1 MNRLKNEKSEYLLQH
16 ADNPV
21 DWYPWSKEAFDTA
34 EKENKPIMLS
44 IGYSACHWC
53 HVMAHESFED
63 DGTAEL
69 MNANFI
75 NIKLDKEERPDLDK
89 IYQMSQTIITGKTG
103 GWPLTVFMTPA
114 KFPFFAGTY
123 FPDTERHGLPGF
135 KDILLRVMDF
145 YKNQRDDISKQNI
158 QIKNIFETLNKTKE
172 TKNIINKD
180 LLDDVISE
188 LISSIDKVH
197 GGFGSAPKFPHVN
210 NLDFLIK
217 TTETIN
223 RNNSEVLELIDLTL
237 TRMTCA
243 GIYDHLKGGFFRYS
257 VDELW
262 MIPHFEKMLY
272 DNGPM
277 IDILCNAYKVT
288 ENPLYLDK
296 INQTCQWAIE
306 EMQDKQGGFYSTIDA
321 DSEHVEGKF
330 YVWTDEELKDILNTD
345 ELKLF
350 KEIFVVYDKPNF
362 EGKYHLHV
370 TKTNQESYI
379 NNKKSADLI
388 CTKLLKI
395 RNGRVRPETDKKILV
410 SWNSLLMLGLINA
423 YKVTGNYNYYD
434 SAKKCFDFIKNYMY
448 VNDKLYACYHDK
460 PCFNAYLDDYAFLSK
475 ACIEFLKTD
484 WNEKDFNFL
493 ESLTNTLLDNFQDKD
508 NGGFYYTSDTHEEL
522 IYRPKSYMDESL
534 PSGNSVATE
543 VLSEL
548 YELTGDSKYS
558 KAVDKSISS
567 AADSINRSKFSHCS
581 LYLAAPIQT
590 PEGHHISIS
599 KRLIII
605 RCELEKVDEYK
616 KNIYALNTMNDNI
629 YFITNN
635 ESVTIKGIKD
645 KINQGSFAAYIC
657 QNNTCSAPIRDYESF
672 YDFISI

>member
-21 DWYPWSKEAFDTA
+21 DWYPWSEEAFATA
-34 EKENKPIMLS
+34 EKENKPMLLS

-103 GWPLTVFMTPA
+103 GWPLTVFMTPE

-172 TKNIINKD
+172 TKNIVNED
-180 LLDDVISE
+180 LLSKVKSE
-188 LISSIDKVH
+188 LISSIDRVH

-217 TTETIN
+217 TTEKDDKET
-223 RNNSEVLELIDLTL
+223 LELIELTL

-277 IDILCNAYKVT
+277 IDILCNAYKIT
-288 ENPLYLDK
+288 QNSLYLDK

-321 DSEHVEGKF
+321 DSEHIEGKF
-330 YVWTDEELKDILNTD
+330 YVWTDEELKDILNTN

-370 TKTNQESYI
+370 TKTNQDSYI
-379 NNKKSADLI
+379 NNKASADLI
-388 CTKLLKI
+388 CAKLLKI
-395 RNGRVRPETDKKILV
+395 RNGRVRPATDEKILV

-423 YKVTGNYNYYD
+423 YKVTGDNNYYN
-434 SAKKCFDFIKNYMY
+434 SAKKCFDFIRNNMW
-448 VNDKLYACYHDK
+448 VNNKLYACYHDK
-460 PCFNAYLDDYAFLSK
+460 PYFNAYLDDYAFLSK
-475 ACIEFLKTD
+475 ACIEFLKVE
-484 WNEKDFNFL
+484 WNEKDFSFL
-493 ESLTNTLLDNFQDKD
+493 ENLTDSLINSFQDKE

-534 PSGNSVATE
+534 PSGNSIATE

-548 YELTGDSKYS
+548 YELTGDSKYMI
-558 KAVDKSISS
+558 AVDKSISS

-581 LYLAAPIQT
+581 LYLAAPNIT
-590 PEGHHISIS
+590 VS
-599 KRLIII
+599 KKLIII
-605 RCELEKVDEYK
+605 RCEQGKIEEYK
-616 KNIYALNTMNDNI
+616 KKIYDLNMMNDNI
-629 YFITNN
+629 YFINN
-635 ESVTIKGIKD
+635 DENVTIKGLKD
-645 KINQGSFAAYIC
+645 KISQGVFTAYIC
-657 QNNTCSAPIRDYESF
+657 QNNTCSEAIKSF
-672 YDFISI
+672 EKLCSIIAS

>member
-21 DWYPWSKEAFDTA
+21 DWYPWSQEAFDQA
-34 EKENKPIMLS
+34 EKENKPVMLS

-103 GWPLTVFMTPA
+103 GWPLTVFMTPE

-158 QIKNIFETLNKTKE
+158 QIKNIFETLNKIKE
-172 TKNIINKD
+172 TKNIINED
-180 LLDDVISE
+180 LIDQVRSE

-217 TTETIN
+217 TTEKDDKET
-223 RNNSEVLELIDLTL
+223 LKLIELTL

-277 IDILCNAYKVT
+277 IDVLCNAYKIT
-288 ENPLYLDK
+288 DNSLYLDK
-296 INQTCQWAIE
+296 INQTCQWVIE
-306 EMQDKQGGFYSTIDA
+306 EMQHKQGGFYSTIDA
-321 DSEHVEGKF
+321 DSEHIEGKF

-379 NNKKSADLI
+379 NNKNSADLI
-388 CTKLLKI
+388 CAKLLKI
-395 RNGRVRPETDKKILV
+395 RNKRVRPDTDKKILT

-423 YKVTGNYNYYD
+423 YKITGNNNYYN
-434 SAKKCFDFIKNYMY
+434 SAKKCFDFIKNNMWI
-448 VNDKLYACYHDK
+448 NNKLYACYHDK
-460 PCFNAYLDDYAFLSK
+460 PYFNAYLDDYAFLSK
-475 ACIEFLKTD
+475 ACIEFLKID
-484 WNEKDFNFL
+484 WNEKDFRFL
-493 ESLTNTLLDNFQDKD
+493 ESLTDILLDDFQDKE

-534 PSGNSVATE
+534 PSGNSIATD

-548 YELTGDSKYS
+548 YELTGNNKYI
-558 KAVDKSISS
+558 KASDRSISS

-581 LYLAAPIQT
+581 LYLAAPNIR
-590 PEGHHISIS
+590 IS
-599 KRLIII
+599 KKLIII
-605 RCELEKVDEYK
+605 RCELEKIDEYK
-616 KNIYALNTMNDNI
+616 KNIYALNNMNDNV
-629 YFITNN
+629 YFIDNN
-635 ESVTIKGIKD
+635 QSVTIKGIKE
-645 KINQGSFAAYIC
+645 KITQGGFTAYIC
-657 QNNTCSAPIRDYESF
+657 QNNTCSEPIKDYESLSAV
-672 YDFISI
+672 ISI

>member
-172 TKNIINKD
+172 TKNIINED
-180 LLDDVISE
+180 LLDKVKSE

-217 TTETIN
+217 TTEKDDKET
-223 RNNSEVLELIDLTL
+223 LELIELTL

-277 IDILCNAYKVT
+277 IDILCNAYKIT
-288 ENPLYLDK
+288 QNSLYLDK
-296 INQTCQWAIE
+296 INQTCQWVIE
-306 EMQDKQGGFYSTIDA
+306 EMQHEQGGFYSTIDA

-350 KEIFVVYDKPNF
+350 KEIFVVYGKPNF

-370 TKTNQESYI
+370 TKTNQECYI
-379 NNKKSADLI
+379 NNKNSADLI
-388 CTKLLKI
+388 CAKLLEI
-395 RNGRVRPETDKKILV
+395 RNGRVRPATDKKILV

-423 YKVTGNYNYYD
+423 YKVTGDNNYYN
-434 SAKKCFDFIKNYMY
+434 SAKKCFDFIKNNMW
-448 VNDKLYACYHDK
+448 VNNKLYACYHDK

-475 ACIEFLKTD
+475 ACIEFLKID
-484 WNEKDFNFL
+484 WNEKDFSFL
-493 ESLTNTLLDNFQDKD
+493 ESLTDTLLDSFQDKE

-534 PSGNSVATE
+534 PSGNSIATE

-548 YELTGDSKYS
+548 YELTGNNKYI

-581 LYLAAPIQT
+581 LYLAAPNIK
-590 PEGHHISIS
+590 IS
-599 KRLIII
+599 KKLIII
-605 RCELEKVDEYK
+605 RCELEKMDEYK

-629 YFITNN
+629 YFIANSEN
-635 ESVTIKGIKD
+635 VTIKGIKD
-645 KINQGSFAAYIC
+645 KINQGRFTAYVC
-657 QNNTCSAPIRDYESF
+657 QNNTCSEPIKDYESLHAV
-672 YDFISI
+672 ISI

>member
-172 TKNIINKD
+172 TKNIINED
-180 LLDDVISE
+180 LLDKVKSE

-217 TTETIN
+217 TTEKDDKET
-223 RNNSEVLELIDLTL
+223 LELIELTL

-277 IDILCNAYKVT
+277 IDILCNAYKIT
-288 ENPLYLDK
+288 QNSLYLDK
-296 INQTCQWAIE
+296 INQTCQWVIE
-306 EMQDKQGGFYSTIDA
+306 EMQHEQGGFYSTIDA

-350 KEIFVVYDKPNF
+350 KEIFVVYGKPNF

-370 TKTNQESYI
+370 TKTNQECYI
-379 NNKKSADLI
+379 NNKNSADLI
-388 CTKLLKI
+388 CAKLLEI
-395 RNGRVRPETDKKILV
+395 RNGRVRPATDKKILV

-423 YKVTGNYNYYD
+423 YKVTGDNNYYN
-434 SAKKCFDFIKNYMY
+434 SAKKCFDFIKNNMW
-448 VNDKLYACYHDK
+448 VNNKLYACYHDK

-475 ACIEFLKTD
+475 ACIEFLKID
-484 WNEKDFNFL
+484 WNEKDFSFL
-493 ESLTNTLLDNFQDKD
+493 ESLTDTLLDSFQDKE

-534 PSGNSVATE
+534 PSGNSIATE

-548 YELTGDSKYS
+548 YELTGNNKYI

-581 LYLAAPIQT
+581 LYLAAPNIK
-590 PEGHHISIS
+590 IS
-599 KRLIII
+599 KKLIII
-605 RCELEKVDEYK
+605 RCELEKMDEYK
-616 KNIYALNTMNDNI
+616 KNIYALNAMNDNI
-629 YFITNN
+629 YFIANSEN
-635 ESVTIKGIKD
+635 VTIKGIKD
-645 KINQGSFAAYIC
+645 KINQGRFTAYVC
-657 QNNTCSAPIRDYESF
+657 QNNTCSEPIKDYESLHAV
-672 YDFISI
+672 ISI

>member
-103 GWPLTVFMTPA
+103 GWPLTVFMTPT

-172 TKNIINKD
+172 TKNIINED
-180 LLDDVISE
+180 LLDKVKSE

-217 TTETIN
+217 TIEKGDKET
-223 RNNSEVLELIDLTL
+223 LELIELTL

-277 IDILCNAYKVT
+277 IDILCNAYKIT
-288 ENPLYLDK
+288 QNSLYLDK
-296 INQTCQWAIE
+296 INQTCQWVIE
-306 EMQDKQGGFYSTIDA
+306 EMQHEQGGFYSTIDA

-330 YVWTDEELKDILNTD
+330 YVWTDKELRDILNTD

-350 KEIFVVYDKPNF
+350 KEIFVVYGKPNF

-370 TKTNQESYI
+370 TKTNQECYI
-379 NNKKSADLI
+379 NNKNSADLI
-388 CTKLLKI
+388 CAKLLDV
-395 RNGRVRPETDKKILV
+395 RNGRIRPATDKKILV

-423 YKVTGNYNYYD
+423 YKVTGDNNYYD
-434 SAKKCFDFIKNYMY
+434 SAKKCFDFIKNNMW
-448 VNDKLYACYHDK
+448 VNNKLYACYHDK

-475 ACIEFLKTD
+475 ACIEFLKID
-484 WNEKDFNFL
+484 WNEKDFSFL
-493 ESLTNTLLDNFQDKD
+493 ESLTDTLLDSFQDKE

-534 PSGNSVATE
+534 PSGNSIATE

-548 YELTGDSKYS
+548 YELTGNNKYI

-581 LYLAAPIQT
+581 LYLAAPNIK
-590 PEGHHISIS
+590 IS
-599 KRLIII
+599 KKLIII
-605 RCELEKVDEYK
+605 RCELEKMDKYK

-629 YFITNN
+629 YFIANN
-635 ESVTIKGIKD
+635 ENVTIKGIKD
-645 KINQGSFAAYIC
+645 KINQGRFTAYVC
-657 QNNTCSAPIRDYESF
+657 QNNTCSEPIKDYESLHAI
-672 YDFISI
+672 IST

>member
-21 DWYPWSKEAFDTA
+21 DWYPWSKEAFDKA
-34 EKENKPIMLS
+34 KKDNKPIMLS

-103 GWPLTVFMTPA
+103 GWPLTVFMTPE

-172 TKNIINKD
+172 TKNIVNED
-180 LLDDVISE
+180 LLNKVKSE
-188 LISSIDKVH
+188 LISSIDRVH

-217 TTETIN
+217 TAEKNDKET
-223 RNNSEVLELIDLTL
+223 LELIELTL

-277 IDILCNAYKVT
+277 IDILCNAYKIT
-288 ENPLYLDK
+288 QNSLYLDK

-330 YVWTDEELKDILNTD
+330 YVWTDEELKDILNTN

-350 KEIFVVYDKPNF
+350 KEIFVVYNKPNF

-370 TKTNQESYI
+370 TKTNQECYI
-379 NNKKSADLI
+379 NNKNSADLI
-388 CTKLLKI
+388 CAKLLKI
-395 RNGRVRPETDKKILV
+395 RNERVRPTTDKKMLV

-423 YKVTGNYNYYD
+423 YKITGNNNYYN
-434 SAKKCFDFIKNYMY
+434 SAKKCFDFIRNNMWI
-448 VNDKLYACYHDK
+448 NNKLYACYHDK

-475 ACIEFLKTD
+475 ACIEFLKID
-484 WNEKDFNFL
+484 WNERDFGFL
-493 ESLTNTLLDNFQDKD
+493 ENLTDSLINNFQDKE

-534 PSGNSVATE
+534 PSGNSIATE

-548 YELTGDSKYS
+548 YELTGNSKYI
-558 KAVDKSISS
+558 KAVDASISS

-581 LYLAAPIQT
+581 LYLAAPNIK
-590 PEGHHISIS
+590 IS
-599 KRLIII
+599 KKLIII
-605 RCELEKVDEYK
+605 RCELEKIDEYK
-616 KNIYALNTMNDNI
+616 KNIYALNIMNDNI
-629 YFITNN
+629 YFIANN
-635 ESVTIKGIKD
+635 ENVTIKGIKE
-645 KINQGSFAAYIC
+645 KINQGRFTAYVC
-657 QNNTCSAPIRDYESF
+657 QNNTCSEPIKDYESLSAV
-672 YDFISI
+672 ISI

>member
-103 GWPLTVFMTPA
+103 GWPLTVFMTPT

-135 KDILLRVMDF
+135 NDILLRVMDF

-158 QIKNIFETLNKTKE
+158 QIKNIFETLNQTKE
-172 TKNIINKD
+172 TKNIINED
-180 LLDDVISE
+180 LLDKVKSE

-217 TTETIN
+217 TTEKDDKET
-223 RNNSEVLELIDLTL
+223 LELIELTL

-277 IDILCNAYKVT
+277 IDILCNAYKIT
-288 ENPLYLDK
+288 QSSLYLDK

-306 EMQDKQGGFYSTIDA
+306 EMQHKEGGFYSTIDA

-330 YVWTDEELKDILNTD
+330 YVWTNEELKDILNAD

-379 NNKKSADLI
+379 NNKNSADLI
-388 CTKLLKI
+388 CAKLLKI
-395 RNGRVRPETDKKILV
+395 RNGRVRPATDKKILV

-423 YKVTGNYNYYD
+423 YKITGNNNYYN
-434 SAKKCFDFIKNYMY
+434 SAKKCFDFIKNNMW
-448 VNDKLYACYHDK
+448 VNNKLYACYHDK

-475 ACIEFLKTD
+475 ACIEFLKID
-484 WNEKDFNFL
+484 WNEKDFSFL
-493 ESLTNTLLDNFQDKD
+493 ESLTDTLLGNFQDKE

-534 PSGNSVATE
+534 PSGNSIATE

-548 YELTGDSKYS
+548 YELTGNNKYI

-581 LYLAAPIQT
+581 LYLAAPNIK
-590 PEGHHISIS
+590 IS
-599 KRLIII
+599 KKLIII
-605 RCELEKVDEYK
+605 RCELEKMDKYK

-629 YFITNN
+629 YFIANN
-635 ESVTIKGIKD
+635 ENVTIKGIKD
-645 KINQGSFAAYIC
+645 KINQGRFTAYVC
-657 QNNTCSAPIRDYESF
+657 QNNTCSEPIKDYESLHTL
-672 YDFISI
+672 ISI

>member
-103 GWPLTVFMTPA
+103 GWPLTVFMTPT

-172 TKNIINKD
+172 TKNIINED
-180 LLDDVISE
+180 LLDKVKSE

-217 TTETIN
+217 TTEKDDKET
-223 RNNSEVLELIDLTL
+223 LELIELTL

-277 IDILCNAYKVT
+277 IDILCNAYKIT
-288 ENPLYLDK
+288 QNSLYLDK
-296 INQTCQWAIE
+296 INQTCQWVIE
-306 EMQDKQGGFYSTIDA
+306 EMQHEQGGFYSTIDA

-330 YVWTDEELKDILNTD
+330 YVWTDKELRDILNTD

-350 KEIFVVYDKPNF
+350 KEIFVVYGKPNF

-370 TKTNQESYI
+370 TKTNQECYI
-379 NNKKSADLI
+379 NNKNSADLI
-388 CTKLLKI
+388 CAKLLDV
-395 RNGRVRPETDKKILV
+395 RNGRIRPATDKKILV

-423 YKVTGNYNYYD
+423 YKVTGDNNYYN
-434 SAKKCFDFIKNYMY
+434 SAKKCFDFIKNNMW
-448 VNDKLYACYHDK
+448 VNNKLYACYHDK

-475 ACIEFLKTD
+475 ACIEFLKID
-484 WNEKDFNFL
+484 WNEKDFSFL
-493 ESLTNTLLDNFQDKD
+493 ESLTDTLLDSFQDKE

-534 PSGNSVATE
+534 PSGNSIATE

-548 YELTGDSKYS
+548 YELTGNNKYI

-581 LYLAAPIQT
+581 LYLAAPNIK
-590 PEGHHISIS
+590 IS
-599 KRLIII
+599 KKLIII
-605 RCELEKVDEYK
+605 RCELEKMDEYR

-629 YFITNN
+629 YFIANN

-645 KINQGSFAAYIC
+645 KINQGRFTAYVC
-657 QNNTCSAPIRDYESF
+657 QNNTCSNPIKDYASLHAI
-672 YDFISI
+672 IST

>member
-21 DWYPWSKEAFDTA
+21 DWYPWSKEAFDKA
-34 EKENKPIMLS
+34 EKDNKPIMLS

-103 GWPLTVFMTPA
+103 GWPLTVFMTPE

-172 TKNIINKD
+172 TKNIVNED
-180 LLDDVISE
+180 LLNKVKSE
-188 LISSIDKVH
+188 LISSIDRVH

-217 TTETIN
+217 TAEKNDKET
-223 RNNSEVLELIDLTL
+223 LELIELTL

-277 IDILCNAYKVT
+277 IDILCNAYKIT
-288 ENPLYLDK
+288 QNSLYLDK

-330 YVWTDEELKDILNTD
+330 YVWTDEELKDILNTN

-350 KEIFVVYDKPNF
+350 KEIFVVYNKPNF

-370 TKTNQESYI
+370 TKTNQECYI
-379 NNKKSADLI
+379 NNKNSADLI
-388 CTKLLKI
+388 CAKLLKI
-395 RNGRVRPETDKKILV
+395 RNERVRPTTDKKMLV

-423 YKVTGNYNYYD
+423 YKITGNNNYYN
-434 SAKKCFDFIKNYMY
+434 SAKKCFDFIRNNMW
-448 VNDKLYACYHDK
+448 VNNKLYACYHDK

-475 ACIEFLKTD
+475 ACIEFLKID
-484 WNEKDFNFL
+484 WNERDFGFL
-493 ESLTNTLLDNFQDKD
+493 ENLTDSLINNFQDKE

-534 PSGNSVATE
+534 PSGNSIATE

-548 YELTGDSKYS
+548 YELTGNSKYI
-558 KAVDKSISS
+558 KAVDASISS

-581 LYLAAPIQT
+581 LYLAAPNIK
-590 PEGHHISIS
+590 IS
-599 KRLIII
+599 KKLIII
-605 RCELEKVDEYK
+605 RCELEKIDEYK
-616 KNIYALNTMNDNI
+616 KNIYALNIMNDNI
-629 YFITNN
+629 YFIANN
-635 ESVTIKGIKD
+635 ENVTIKGIKE
-645 KINQGSFAAYIC
+645 KINQGRFTAYVC
-657 QNNTCSAPIRDYESF
+657 QNNTCSEPIKDYESLSAV
-672 YDFISI
+672 ISI

>member
-103 GWPLTVFMTPA
+103 GWPLTVFMTPT

-172 TKNIINKD
+172 TKNIINED
-180 LLDDVISE
+180 LLDKVKSE

-217 TTETIN
+217 TTEKDDKET
-223 RNNSEVLELIDLTL
+223 LELIELTL

-277 IDILCNAYKVT
+277 IDILCNAYKIT
-288 ENPLYLDK
+288 QNSLYLDK
-296 INQTCQWAIE
+296 INQTCQWVIE
-306 EMQDKQGGFYSTIDA
+306 EMQHEQGGFYSTIDA

-330 YVWTDEELKDILNTD
+330 YVWTDKELRDILNTD

-370 TKTNQESYI
+370 TKTNQECYI
-379 NNKKSADLI
+379 NNKNSANLI
-388 CTKLLKI
+388 CAKLLDV
-395 RNGRVRPETDKKILV
+395 RNGRIRPATDKKILV

-423 YKVTGNYNYYD
+423 YKVTGDNNYYD
-434 SAKKCFDFIKNYMY
+434 SAKKCFDFIKNNMW
-448 VNDKLYACYHDK
+448 VNNKLYACYHDK

-475 ACIEFLKTD
+475 ACIEFLKID
-484 WNEKDFNFL
+484 WNEEDFSFL
-493 ESLTNTLLDNFQDKD
+493 ESLTDTLLDSFQDKE

-534 PSGNSVATE
+534 PSGNSIATE

-548 YELTGDSKYS
+548 YELTGNNKYI

-581 LYLAAPIQT
+581 LYLAAPNIK
-590 PEGHHISIS
+590 IS
-599 KRLIII
+599 KKLIII
-605 RCELEKVDEYK
+605 RCELKKMDEYK
-616 KNIYALNTMNDNI
+616 KNIYALNAMNDNI
-629 YFITNN
+629 YFIANSEN
-635 ESVTIKGIKD
+635 VTIKGIKD
-645 KINQGSFAAYIC
+645 KINQGRFTAYVC
-657 QNNTCSAPIRDYESF
+657 QNNTCSEPIKDYESLHAV
-672 YDFISI
+672 ISI

>member
-172 TKNIINKD
+172 TKNIINED
-180 LLDDVISE
+180 LLDKVKSE

-277 IDILCNAYKVT
+277 IDILCNAYKIT
-288 ENPLYLDK
+288 QNSLYLDK
-296 INQTCQWAIE
+296 INQTCQWVIE
-306 EMQDKQGGFYSTIDA
+306 EMQHEQGGFYSTIDA

-350 KEIFVVYDKPNF
+350 KEIFVVYGKPNF

-370 TKTNQESYI
+370 TKTNQECYI
-379 NNKKSADLI
+379 NNKNSADLI
-388 CTKLLKI
+388 CAKLLEI
-395 RNGRVRPETDKKILV
+395 RNGRVRPATDKKILV

-423 YKVTGNYNYYD
+423 YKVTGDNNYYN
-434 SAKKCFDFIKNYMY
+434 SAKKCFDFIKNNMW
-448 VNDKLYACYHDK
+448 VNNKLYACYHDK

-475 ACIEFLKTD
+475 ACIEFLKID
-484 WNEKDFNFL
+484 WNEKDFSFL
-493 ESLTNTLLDNFQDKD
+493 ESLTDTLLDSFQDKE

-534 PSGNSVATE
+534 PSGNSIATE

-548 YELTGDSKYS
+548 YELTGNNKYI

-581 LYLAAPIQT
+581 LYLAAPNIK
-590 PEGHHISIS
+590 IS
-599 KRLIII
+599 KKLIII
-605 RCELEKVDEYK
+605 RCELEKMDEYK
-616 KNIYALNTMNDNI
+616 KNIYSLNTMNDNI
-629 YFITNN
+629 YFIANN
-635 ESVTIKGIKD
+635 EDVTIKGIKD
-645 KINQGSFAAYIC
+645 KINQGRFTAYVC
-657 QNNTCSAPIRDYESF
+657 QNNTCSEPIKDYESLHAV
-672 YDFISI
+672 ISI

>member
-21 DWYPWSKEAFDTA
+21 DWYPWSQEAFDKA

-103 GWPLTVFMTPA
+103 GWPLTVFMTPE

-172 TKNIINKD
+172 TKNIVNED
-180 LLDDVISE
+180 LLSKVKSE
-188 LISSIDKVH
+188 LISSIDRVH

-217 TTETIN
+217 TTEKDDKET
-223 RNNSEVLELIDLTL
+223 LELIELTL

-277 IDILCNAYKVT
+277 IDILCNAYKIT
-288 ENPLYLDK
+288 QNSLYLDK

-321 DSEHVEGKF
+321 DSEHIEGKF
-330 YVWTDEELKDILNTD
+330 YVWTDEELKDILNTN

-370 TKTNQESYI
+370 TKTNQECYI
-379 NNKKSADLI
+379 NNKNSADLI
-388 CTKLLKI
+388 CAKLLKI
-395 RNGRVRPETDKKILV
+395 RNGRVRPATDKKILV
-410 SWNSLLMLGLINA
+410 SWNSLLMTGLINA
-423 YKVTGNYNYYD
+423 YKITGNNNYYN
-434 SAKKCFDFIKNYMY
+434 SAKKCFDFIRNNMW
-448 VNDKLYACYHDK
+448 VNNKLYACYHDK
-460 PCFNAYLDDYAFLSK
+460 PYFNAYLDDYAFLSK
-475 ACIEFLKTD
+475 ACIEFLKID
-484 WNEKDFNFL
+484 WNEKDFSFL
-493 ESLTNTLLDNFQDKD
+493 ENLTDSLINNFQDKE

-534 PSGNSVATE
+534 PSGNSIATE

-548 YELTGDSKYS
+548 YELTGNSKYIE
-558 KAVDKSISS
+558 AVDKSISS

-581 LYLAAPIQT
+581 LYLAAPNT
-590 PEGHHISIS
+590 KIS
-599 KRLIII
+599 KKLIII
-605 RCELEKVDEYK
+605 RCELEKIDEYK
-616 KNIYALNTMNDNI
+616 KNIYALNIMNDNI
-629 YFITNN
+629 YFIANN
-635 ESVTIKGIKD
+635 ESVTIKGIKE
-645 KINQGSFAAYIC
+645 KINQGRFTAYVC
-657 QNNTCSAPIRDYESF
+657 QNNTCSEPIKDYESLSAV
-672 YDFISI
+672 ISI

>member
-172 TKNIINKD
+172 TKNIINED
-180 LLDDVISE
+180 LLDKVKSE

-217 TTETIN
+217 TTEKDDKET
-223 RNNSEVLELIDLTL
+223 LELIELTL

-277 IDILCNAYKVT
+277 IDILCNAYKIT
-288 ENPLYLDK
+288 QNSLYLDK
-296 INQTCQWAIE
+296 INQTCQWVIE
-306 EMQDKQGGFYSTIDA
+306 EMQHEQGGFYSTIDA

-350 KEIFVVYDKPNF
+350 KEIFVVYGKPNF

-370 TKTNQESYI
+370 TKTNQECYI
-379 NNKKSADLI
+379 NNKNSADLI
-388 CTKLLKI
+388 CAKLLEI
-395 RNGRVRPETDKKILV
+395 RNGRVRPATDKKILV

-423 YKVTGNYNYYD
+423 YKVTGNNNYYD
-434 SAKKCFDFIKNYMY
+434 SAKKCFDFIKNNMW
-448 VNDKLYACYHDK
+448 VNNKLYACYHDK

-475 ACIEFLKTD
+475 ACIEFLKID
-484 WNEKDFNFL
+484 WNEKDFSFL
-493 ESLTNTLLDNFQDKD
+493 ESLTDTLLDSFQDKE

-534 PSGNSVATE
+534 PSGNSIATE

-548 YELTGDSKYS
+548 YELTGNNKYI

-581 LYLAAPIQT
+581 LYLAAPNIK
-590 PEGHHISIS
+590 IS
-599 KRLIII
+599 KKLIII
-605 RCELEKVDEYK
+605 RCELEKMDEYK
-616 KNIYALNTMNDNI
+616 KNIYALNAMNDNI
-629 YFITNN
+629 YFIANSEN
-635 ESVTIKGIKD
+635 VTIKGIKD
-645 KINQGSFAAYIC
+645 KINQGRFTAYVC
-657 QNNTCSAPIRDYESF
+657 QNNTCSEPIKDYESLHAI
-672 YDFISI
+672 IST

>member
-1 MNRLKNEKSEYLLQH
+1 MNRLKNEQSEYLLQH

-21 DWYPWSKEAFDTA
+21 DWYPWSEEAFDKA

-103 GWPLTVFMTPA
+103 GWPLTVFMTPT

-158 QIKNIFETLNKTKE
+158 QIKNIFETLNQTKE
-172 TKNIINKD
+172 TKNIINED
-180 LLDDVISE
+180 LLDKVKSE

-217 TTETIN
+217 TTEKDDKET
-223 RNNSEVLELIDLTL
+223 LELIELTL

-277 IDILCNAYKVT
+277 IDILCNAYKIT
-288 ENPLYLDK
+288 QSSLYLDK

-306 EMQDKQGGFYSTIDA
+306 EMQHKEGGFYSTIDA

-330 YVWTDEELKDILNTD
+330 YVWTNEELKDILNAD

-379 NNKKSADLI
+379 NNKNSADLI
-388 CTKLLKI
+388 CAKLLKI
-395 RNGRVRPETDKKILV
+395 RNGRVRPATDKKILV

-423 YKVTGNYNYYD
+423 YKITGNNNYYN
-434 SAKKCFDFIKNYMY
+434 SAKKCFDFIKNNMW
-448 VNDKLYACYHDK
+448 VNNKLYACYHDK

-475 ACIEFLKTD
+475 ACIEFLKID
-484 WNEKDFNFL
+484 WNEKDFSFL
-493 ESLTNTLLDNFQDKD
+493 ESLTDTLLGNFQDKE

-534 PSGNSVATE
+534 PSGNSIATE

-548 YELTGDSKYS
+548 YELTGNNKYI
-558 KAVDKSISS
+558 KAVDRSISS

-581 LYLAAPIQT
+581 LYLAT
-590 PEGHHISIS
+590 PNIKTS
-599 KRLIII
+599 KKLIII
-605 RCELEKVDEYK
+605 RCELEKMDEYK

-629 YFITNN
+629 YFIANN
-635 ESVTIKGIKD
+635 ESVTIEGIKD
-645 KINQGSFAAYIC
+645 KISQGRFTAYVC
-657 QNNTCSAPIRDYESF
+657 QNNTCSEPIKDYEGLHTL
-672 YDFISI
+672 ISI

>member
-21 DWYPWSKEAFDTA
+21 DWYPWSKEAFNKA
-34 EKENKPIMLS
+34 EKDNKPIMLS

-103 GWPLTVFMTPA
+103 GWPLTVFMTPE

-172 TKNIINKD
+172 TKNIVNED
-180 LLDDVISE
+180 LLNKVKSE
-188 LISSIDKVH
+188 LISSIDRVH

-217 TTETIN
+217 TAEKNDKET
-223 RNNSEVLELIDLTL
+223 LELIELTL

-277 IDILCNAYKVT
+277 IDILCNAYKIT
-288 ENPLYLDK
+288 QNSLYLDK

-330 YVWTDEELKDILNTD
+330 YVWTDEELKDILNTN

-350 KEIFVVYDKPNF
+350 KEIFVVYNKPNF

-370 TKTNQESYI
+370 TKTNQECYI
-379 NNKKSADLI
+379 NNKNSADLI
-388 CTKLLKI
+388 CAKLLKI
-395 RNGRVRPETDKKILV
+395 RNERVRPTTDKKMLV

-423 YKVTGNYNYYD
+423 YKITGNNNYYN
-434 SAKKCFDFIKNYMY
+434 SAKKCFDFIRNNMW
-448 VNDKLYACYHDK
+448 VNNKLYACYHDK
-460 PCFNAYLDDYAFLSK
+460 PYFNAYLDDYAFLSK
-475 ACIEFLKTD
+475 ACIEFLKID
-484 WNEKDFNFL
+484 WNERDFGFL
-493 ESLTNTLLDNFQDKD
+493 ENLTDSLINNFQDKE

-534 PSGNSVATE
+534 PSGNSIATE

-548 YELTGDSKYS
+548 YELTGNSKYI
-558 KAVDKSISS
+558 KAVDASISS

-581 LYLAAPIQT
+581 LYLAAPNIK
-590 PEGHHISIS
+590 IS
-599 KRLIII
+599 KKLIII
-605 RCELEKVDEYK
+605 RCELEKIDEYK
-616 KNIYALNTMNDNI
+616 KNIYALNIMNDNI
-629 YFITNN
+629 YFIANN
-635 ESVTIKGIKD
+635 ENVTIKGIKE
-645 KINQGSFAAYIC
+645 KINQGRFTAYVC
-657 QNNTCSAPIRDYESF
+657 QNNTCSEPIKDYESLSAV
-672 YDFISI
+672 ISI

>member
-21 DWYPWSKEAFDTA
+21 DWYPWSKEAFDKA

-103 GWPLTVFMTPA
+103 GWPLTVFMTPT

-172 TKNIINKD
+172 TKNIVNED
-180 LLDDVISE
+180 LLSKVKSE
-188 LISSIDKVH
+188 LISSIDRVH

-217 TTETIN
+217 TAEKNDKET
-223 RNNSEVLELIDLTL
+223 LELIELTL

-277 IDILCNAYKVT
+277 IDILCNAYKIT
-288 ENPLYLDK
+288 QNSLYLDK

-330 YVWTDEELKDILNTD
+330 YVWTDEELKDILNTN

-370 TKTNQESYI
+370 TKTNQECYI
-379 NNKKSADLI
+379 NNKNSADLI
-388 CTKLLKI
+388 CAKLLKI
-395 RNGRVRPETDKKILV
+395 RNERVRPATDKKMLV

-423 YKVTGNYNYYD
+423 YKITGNNNYYN
-434 SAKKCFDFIKNYMY
+434 SAKKCFDFIRNNMW
-448 VNDKLYACYHDK
+448 VNNKLYACYHDK
-460 PCFNAYLDDYAFLSK
+460 PYFNAYLDDYAFLSK
-475 ACIEFLKTD
+475 ACIEFLKID
-484 WNEKDFNFL
+484 WNERDFGFL
-493 ESLTNTLLDNFQDKD
+493 ENLTDSLINNFQDKE

-534 PSGNSVATE
+534 PSGNSIATE

-548 YELTGDSKYS
+548 YELTGNSKYI
-558 KAVDKSISS
+558 KAVDASISS

-581 LYLAAPIQT
+581 LYLAAPNIK
-590 PEGHHISIS
+590 IS
-599 KRLIII
+599 KKLIII
-605 RCELEKVDEYK
+605 RCELEKIDEYK
-616 KNIYALNTMNDNI
+616 KNIYALNIMNDNI
-629 YFITNN
+629 YFIANN
-635 ESVTIKGIKD
+635 ESVTIKGIKE
-645 KINQGSFAAYIC
+645 KINQGRFTAYVC
-657 QNNTCSAPIRDYESF
+657 QNNTCSEPIKDYESLSAV
-672 YDFISI
+672 ISI

>member
-21 DWYPWSKEAFDTA
+21 DWYPWSKEAFDKA

-103 GWPLTVFMTPA
+103 GWPLTVFMTPT

-172 TKNIINKD
+172 TKNIVNED
-180 LLDDVISE
+180 LLSKVKSE
-188 LISSIDKVH
+188 LISSIDRVH

-217 TTETIN
+217 TTEKDDKET
-223 RNNSEVLELIDLTL
+223 LELIELTL

-277 IDILCNAYKVT
+277 IDILCNAYKIT
-288 ENPLYLDK
+288 QNSLYLDK

-321 DSEHVEGKF
+321 DSEHIEGKF
-330 YVWTDEELKDILNTD
+330 YVWTDEELKDILNTN

-370 TKTNQESYI
+370 TKTNQECYI
-379 NNKKSADLI
+379 NNKNSADLI
-388 CTKLLKI
+388 CAKLLKI
-395 RNGRVRPETDKKILV
+395 RNGRVRPATDKKILV
-410 SWNSLLMLGLINA
+410 SWNSLLMTGLINA
-423 YKVTGNYNYYD
+423 YKITGNNNYYN
-434 SAKKCFDFIKNYMY
+434 SAKKCFDFIRNNMW
-448 VNDKLYACYHDK
+448 VNNKLYACYHDK
-460 PCFNAYLDDYAFLSK
+460 PYFNAYLDDYAFLSK
-475 ACIEFLKTD
+475 ACIEFLKID
-484 WNEKDFNFL
+484 WNEKDFSFL
-493 ESLTNTLLDNFQDKD
+493 ENLTDSLINNFQDKE

-534 PSGNSVATE
+534 PSGNSIATE

-548 YELTGDSKYS
+548 YDLTGNSKYI

-581 LYLAAPIQT
+581 LYLAAPNT
-590 PEGHHISIS
+590 KIS
-599 KRLIII
+599 KKLIII
-605 RCELEKVDEYK
+605 RCELEKIDEYK
-616 KNIYALNTMNDNI
+616 KNIYALNIMNDNI
-629 YFITNN
+629 YFIANN
-635 ESVTIKGIKD
+635 ESITIKGIKE
-645 KINQGSFAAYIC
+645 KINQGKFTAYVC
-657 QNNTCSAPIRDYESF
+657 QNNTCSEPIKDYESLSAV
-672 YDFISI
+672 ISI

>member
-103 GWPLTVFMTPA
+103 GWPLTVFMTPT

-172 TKNIINKD
+172 TKNIINED
-180 LLDDVISE
+180 LLDKVKSE

-217 TTETIN
+217 TTEKDDKET
-223 RNNSEVLELIDLTL
+223 LELIELTL

-277 IDILCNAYKVT
+277 IDILCNAYKIT
-288 ENPLYLDK
+288 QNSLYLDK
-296 INQTCQWAIE
+296 INQTCQWVIE
-306 EMQDKQGGFYSTIDA
+306 EMQHEQGGFYSTIDA

-350 KEIFVVYDKPNF
+350 KEIFVVYGKPNF

-370 TKTNQESYI
+370 TKTNQECYI
-379 NNKKSADLI
+379 NNKNSADLI
-388 CTKLLKI
+388 CAKLLEI
-395 RNGRVRPETDKKILV
+395 RNGRVRPATDKKILV

-423 YKVTGNYNYYD
+423 YKVTGDNNYYN
-434 SAKKCFDFIKNYMY
+434 SAKKCFDFIKNNMW
-448 VNDKLYACYHDK
+448 VNNKLYACYHDK

-475 ACIEFLKTD
+475 ACIEFLKID
-484 WNEKDFNFL
+484 WNEKDFSFL
-493 ESLTNTLLDNFQDKD
+493 ESLTDTLLDSFQDKE

-534 PSGNSVATE
+534 PSGNSIATE

-548 YELTGDSKYS
+548 YELTGNNKYI

-581 LYLAAPIQT
+581 LYLAAPNIK
-590 PEGHHISIS
+590 IS
-599 KRLIII
+599 KKLIII
-605 RCELEKVDEYK
+605 RCELEKMDEYK
-616 KNIYALNTMNDNI
+616 KNIYALNAMNDNI
-629 YFITNN
+629 YFIANSEN
-635 ESVTIKGIKD
+635 VTIKGIKD
-645 KINQGSFAAYIC
+645 KINQGRFTAYVC
-657 QNNTCSAPIRDYESF
+657 QNNTCSEPIKDYESLHAI
-672 YDFISI
+672 ISI

>member
-21 DWYPWSKEAFDTA
+21 DWYPWSEEAFDQA

-103 GWPLTVFMTPA
+103 GWPLTVFMTPT

-172 TKNIINKD
+172 TKNMISED
-180 LLDDVISE
+180 LLDKVKSE
-188 LISSIDKVH
+188 LISSIDRIH

-217 TTETIN
+217 TTEKDDKET
-223 RNNSEVLELIDLTL
+223 LELIELTL

-277 IDILCNAYKVT
+277 IDILCNAYKIT
-288 ENPLYLDK
+288 QNSLYLDK

-321 DSEHVEGKF
+321 DSEHIEGKF
-330 YVWTDEELKDILNTD
+330 YVWTDEELKDILNTN

-370 TKTNQESYI
+370 TKTNQECYI
-379 NNKKSADLI
+379 NNKNSADLI
-388 CTKLLKI
+388 CAKLLKI
-395 RNGRVRPETDKKILV
+395 RNGRVRPATDKKILV
-410 SWNSLLMLGLINA
+410 SWNSLLMIGLINA
-423 YKVTGNYNYYD
+423 YKITGNNNYYN
-434 SAKKCFDFIKNYMY
+434 SAKKCFDFIRNNMW
-448 VNDKLYACYHDK
+448 VNNKLYACYHDK
-460 PCFNAYLDDYAFLSK
+460 PYFNAYLDDYAFLSK
-475 ACIEFLKTD
+475 ACIEFLKID
-484 WNEKDFNFL
+484 WNEKDFSFL
-493 ESLTNTLLDNFQDKD
+493 ENLTDSLINNFQDKE

-534 PSGNSVATE
+534 PSGNSIATE

-548 YELTGDSKYS
+548 YELTGNSKYI

-581 LYLAAPIQT
+581 LYLAAPNT
-590 PEGHHISIS
+590 KIS
-599 KRLIII
+599 KKLIII
-605 RCELEKVDEYK
+605 RCELEKIDEYK
-616 KNIYALNTMNDNI
+616 KNIYALNIMNDNI
-629 YFITNN
+629 YFIANN
-635 ESVTIKGIKD
+635 ESVTIKGIKE
-645 KINQGSFAAYIC
+645 KINQGRFTAYVC
-657 QNNTCSAPIRDYESF
+657 QNNTCSEPIKDYESLSAV
-672 YDFISI
+672 ISI

>member
-172 TKNIINKD
+172 TKNIINED
-180 LLDDVISE
+180 LLDKVKSE

-217 TTETIN
+217 TTEKDDKET
-223 RNNSEVLELIDLTL
+223 LELIELTL

-277 IDILCNAYKVT
+277 IDILCNAYKIT
-288 ENPLYLDK
+288 QNSLYLDK
-296 INQTCQWAIE
+296 INQTCQWVIE
-306 EMQDKQGGFYSTIDA
+306 EMQHEQGGFYSTIDA

-350 KEIFVVYDKPNF
+350 KEIFVVYGKPNF

-370 TKTNQESYI
+370 TKTNQECYI
-379 NNKKSADLI
+379 NNKNSADLI
-388 CTKLLKI
+388 CAKLLEI
-395 RNGRVRPETDKKILV
+395 RNGRVRPATDKKILV

-423 YKVTGNYNYYD
+423 YKVTGDNNYYD
-434 SAKKCFDFIKNYMY
+434 SAKKCFDFIKNNMW
-448 VNDKLYACYHDK
+448 VNNKLYACYHDK

-475 ACIEFLKTD
+475 ACIEFLKID
-484 WNEKDFNFL
+484 WNEKDFSFL
-493 ESLTNTLLDNFQDKD
+493 ESLTDTLLDSFQDKE

-534 PSGNSVATE
+534 PSGNSIATE

-548 YELTGDSKYS
+548 YELTGNNKYI

-581 LYLAAPIQT
+581 LYLAAPNIK
-590 PEGHHISIS
+590 IS
-599 KRLIII
+599 KKLIII
-605 RCELEKVDEYK
+605 RCELEKMDEYK

-629 YFITNN
+629 YFIANSEN
-635 ESVTIKGIKD
+635 VTIKGIKD
-645 KINQGSFAAYIC
+645 KINQGRFTAYVC
-657 QNNTCSAPIRDYESF
+657 QNNTCSEPIKDYESLHAI
-672 YDFISI
+672 ISI

>member
-21 DWYPWSKEAFDTA
+21 DWYPWSKEAFDKA
-34 EKENKPIMLS
+34 EKDNKPIMLS

-103 GWPLTVFMTPA
+103 GWPLTVFMTPE

-172 TKNIINKD
+172 TKNIVNED
-180 LLDDVISE
+180 LLNKVKSE
-188 LISSIDKVH
+188 LISSIDRVH

-217 TTETIN
+217 TAEKNDKET
-223 RNNSEVLELIDLTL
+223 LELIELTL

-277 IDILCNAYKVT
+277 IDILCNAYKIT
-288 ENPLYLDK
+288 QNSLYLDK

-321 DSEHVEGKF
+321 DSEHIEGKF
-330 YVWTDEELKDILNTD
+330 YVWTDEELKDILNTN

-370 TKTNQESYI
+370 TKTNQECYI
-379 NNKKSADLI
+379 NNKNSADLI
-388 CTKLLKI
+388 CAKLLKI
-395 RNGRVRPETDKKILV
+395 RNGRVRPATDKKILV

-423 YKVTGNYNYYD
+423 YKITGNNNYYN
-434 SAKKCFDFIKNYMY
+434 SAKKCFDFIRNNMWVIINYMH
-448 VNDKLYACYHDK
+448 VTM
-460 PCFNAYLDDYAFLSK
+460 
-475 ACIEFLKTD
+475 I
-484 WNEKDFNFL
+484 
-493 ESLTNTLLDNFQDKD
+493 SLVLMHTWMIMLFFQ
-508 NGGFYYTSDTHEEL
+508 
-522 IYRPKSYMDESL
+522 
-534 PSGNSVATE
+534 
-543 VLSEL
+543 
-548 YELTGDSKYS
+548 
-558 KAVDKSISS
+558 
-567 AADSINRSKFSHCS
+567 
-581 LYLAAPIQT
+581 
-590 PEGHHISIS
+590 
-599 KRLIII
+599 RL
-605 RCELEKVDEYK
+605 
-616 KNIYALNTMNDNI
+616 ALN
-629 YFITNN
+629 F
-635 ESVTIKGIKD
+635 
-645 KINQGSFAAYIC
+645 
-657 QNNTCSAPIRDYESF
+657 
-672 YDFISI
+672 

>member
-145 YKNQRDDISKQNI
+145 YKNQRDDISKQKKQN
-158 QIKNIFETLNKTKE
+158 KNIFETLNKTKE

-262 MIPHFEKMLY
+262 MIH
-272 DNGPM
+272 N
-277 IDILCNAYKVT
+277 
-288 ENPLYLDK
+288 
-296 INQTCQWAIE
+296 
-306 EMQDKQGGFYSTIDA
+306 
-321 DSEHVEGKF
+321 
-330 YVWTDEELKDILNTD
+330 
-345 ELKLF
+345 
-350 KEIFVVYDKPNF
+350 
-362 EGKYHLHV
+362 
-370 TKTNQESYI
+370 
-379 NNKKSADLI
+379 
-388 CTKLLKI
+388 
-395 RNGRVRPETDKKILV
+395 
-410 SWNSLLMLGLINA
+410 
-423 YKVTGNYNYYD
+423 
-434 SAKKCFDFIKNYMY
+434 
-448 VNDKLYACYHDK
+448 
-460 PCFNAYLDDYAFLSK
+460 
-475 ACIEFLKTD
+475 
-484 WNEKDFNFL
+484 
-493 ESLTNTLLDNFQDKD
+493 
-508 NGGFYYTSDTHEEL
+508 
-522 IYRPKSYMDESL
+522 
-534 PSGNSVATE
+534 
-543 VLSEL
+543 
-548 YELTGDSKYS
+548 
-558 KAVDKSISS
+558 
-567 AADSINRSKFSHCS
+567 
-581 LYLAAPIQT
+581 
-590 PEGHHISIS
+590 
-599 KRLIII
+599 
-605 RCELEKVDEYK
+605 
-616 KNIYALNTMNDNI
+616 
-629 YFITNN
+629 
-635 ESVTIKGIKD
+635 
-645 KINQGSFAAYIC
+645 
-657 QNNTCSAPIRDYESF
+657 
-672 YDFISI
+672 